1 MLLGQ
6 FKCYLISVKTYEN
19 MGKCFI
25 MCLLPPLIK
34 GMKRAAQVMLSF
46 IGGADFGERSA
57 PKYPEKLRDWYLGTA
72 AEHSWKAPGSGVHGL
87 RKQTHWEVLEMRPRI
102 VGSHIWCLFHLP
114 QNVSKWQVFLGE
126 FKFLND
132 DSPISNVRINDLKVI
147 PDGNKHPLEVWPF
160 DGPNPR
166 NIAF

>member
-1 MLLGQ
+1 M
-6 FKCYLISVKTYEN
+6 
-19 MGKCFI
+19 
-25 MCLLPPLIK
+25 
-34 GMKRAAQVMLSF
+34 
-46 IGGADFGERSA
+46 
-57 PKYPEKLRDWYLGTA
+57 
-72 AEHSWKAPGSGVHGL
+72 HGL
-87 RKQTHWEVLEMRPRI
+87 RKQTHWEVPEMRPRI

-114 QNVSKWQVFLGE
+114 QNVSKRQVFLGE
-126 FKFLND
+126 FKFLNE